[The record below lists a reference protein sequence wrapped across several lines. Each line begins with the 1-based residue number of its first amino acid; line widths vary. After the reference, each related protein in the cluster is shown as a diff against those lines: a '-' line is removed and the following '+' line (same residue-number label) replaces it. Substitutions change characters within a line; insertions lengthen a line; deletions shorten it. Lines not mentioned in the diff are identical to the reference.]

1 MKIKEI
7 RDMSDAQLADE
18 IRRLRRHVYDL
29 RAQSVTEKL
38 ESPTLIRQAKRDI
51 ARCLTVQNERA
62 RAAAGEKQ
70 PTP

>member
-38 ESPTLIRQAKRDI
+38 ESPTLIKQARRDI

-62 RAAAGEKQ
+62 RATVGEK
-70 PTP
+70 

>member
-1 MKIKEI
+1 MKVQEI

-38 ESPTLIRQAKRDI
+38 ESPTLIKQAKRDI

-62 RAAAGEKQ
+62 RAAAQEK
-70 PTP
+70 

>member
-7 RDMSDAQLADE
+7 RDMSDAQLADG

-51 ARCLTVQNERA
+51 ARCLTVRNERS
-62 RAAAGEKQ
+62 RAAVGEK
-70 PTP
+70 